1 MNRVGKQRIVRA
13 AKDDRVDID
22 VREWLQVSPGGK
34 CGDLASD
41 PTLFGERHEQGS
53 RSSKHLH
60 RLAFT
65 VNCTLVRAGRNRA
78 RRREDAD
85 APGPGRLDPGAR
97 TRLNDPDNRNV
108 EARLELVERDSAR
121 RIARND
127 QQLDVEAQQ
136 ALGASDGVLDHS
148 PGAARPVWN
157 PRRIAKIDQVLR
169 GQCPANGAG
178 HRKAT
183 QARVEDSNRL
193 CHMPRVGQGYTT
205 DPKEPPSEASLVG
218 WKRMPTLALISK
230 DSNLYRELVET
241 LEGTAWSVEW
251 LGPEAVDDSEV
262 QQEVV
267 VLDAGHPEMEAW
279 RAPRGKPVLLIM
291 EEGGPAGLN
300 DIVDDLV
307 FRPTRQ
313 DELLLRLERLR
324 ARTPQNHL
332 RRQYA
337 ETFASMAPGIV
348 VVGPDLTMAFANPRS
363 YEIVGHRQGTISSDD
378 IVRVVSPNDLPRI
391 RDTLSQRQYP
401 RGMDIELV
409 RRDGTRIICSCSFAP
424 LIGAENHTVISFE
437 DVTDLRET
445 ERELIKTMEFL
456 ESLIDASVD
465 AIIATDMEQRV
476 VLFNPSAER
485 VSGRH
490 VSDVLGNVKLED
502 LLGRSSAELVT
513 QRLLAPDH
521 GGEGRLEPT
530 MLDLLDLHGRRIPVQ
545 LSASLIYEHGEPS
558 AIVLIFAD
566 LRDRIRVEE
575 RLAEAQKKLAFTEK
589 QGVLAE
595 LAGTAAHELNQPLT
609 SMMAY
614 AELLLRQSEPNSTG
628 AKTAEVLIREAERMA
643 EIVRKIGKITRY
655 ETTAYVGH
663 QKIFD
668 LDRAADA
675 SGDPGAKS

>member
-1 MNRVGKQRIVRA
+1 
-13 AKDDRVDID
+13 
-22 VREWLQVSPGGK
+22 
-34 CGDLASD
+34 
-41 PTLFGERHEQGS
+41 
-53 RSSKHLH
+53 
-60 RLAFT
+60 
-65 VNCTLVRAGRNRA
+65 
-78 RRREDAD
+78 
-85 APGPGRLDPGAR
+85 
-97 TRLNDPDNRNV
+97 
-108 EARLELVERDSAR
+108 
-121 RIARND
+121 
-127 QQLDVEAQQ
+127 
-136 ALGASDGVLDHS
+136 
-148 PGAARPVWN
+148 
-157 PRRIAKIDQVLR
+157 
-169 GQCPANGAG
+169 
-178 HRKAT
+178 
-183 QARVEDSNRL
+183 
-193 CHMPRVGQGYTT
+193 
-205 DPKEPPSEASLVG
+205 
-218 WKRMPTLALISK
+218 MPTLALITR
-230 DSNLYRELVET
+230 DSNLYQELVRT

-262 QQEVV
+262 YQEVV
-267 VLDAGHPEMEAW
+267 VLDAAHPTAGAW
-279 RAPRGKPVLLIM
+279 GTPRRKPVLLLV
-291 EEGGPAGLN
+291 EEDRPAGSDELGD
-300 DIVDDLV
+300 DIV

-313 DELLLRLERLR
+313 EELLARLERLR
-324 ARTPQNHL
+324 ARTPLNNL

-337 ETFASMAPGIV
+337 NTFASMAPGIV
-348 VVGPDLTMAFANPRS
+348 VVGPDLKMVFANPRS
-363 YEIVGHRQGTISSDD
+363 YEIVGHREETISSGD
-378 IVRVVSPNDLPRI
+378 IARVLSAEDLPRV
-391 RDTLSQRQYP
+391 REALSQGQYP

-409 RRDGTRIICSCSFAP
+409 RRDGTKIICSSSFAP
-424 LIGAENHTVISFE
+424 LIGAEDHTVISFE

-490 VSDVLGNVKLED
+490 VSDVLGNMKLED

-530 MLDLLDLHGRRIPVQ
+530 MLDLLDLHGARIPVQ

-595 LAGTAAHELNQPLT
+595 LAGTA
-609 SMMAY
+609 
-614 AELLLRQSEPNSTG
+614 
-628 AKTAEVLIREAERMA
+628 VLIREAERMA

-655 ETTAYVGH
+655 ETTSYVGH

-675 SGDPGAKS
+675 SSDPGAKG

>member
-1 MNRVGKQRIVRA
+1 
-13 AKDDRVDID
+13 
-22 VREWLQVSPGGK
+22 
-34 CGDLASD
+34 
-41 PTLFGERHEQGS
+41 
-53 RSSKHLH
+53 
-60 RLAFT
+60 
-65 VNCTLVRAGRNRA
+65 
-78 RRREDAD
+78 
-85 APGPGRLDPGAR
+85 
-97 TRLNDPDNRNV
+97 
-108 EARLELVERDSAR
+108 
-121 RIARND
+121 
-127 QQLDVEAQQ
+127 
-136 ALGASDGVLDHS
+136 
-148 PGAARPVWN
+148 
-157 PRRIAKIDQVLR
+157 
-169 GQCPANGAG
+169 
-178 HRKAT
+178 
-183 QARVEDSNRL
+183 
-193 CHMPRVGQGYTT
+193 
-205 DPKEPPSEASLVG
+205 
-218 WKRMPTLALISK
+218 MPTLALISR
-230 DSNLYRELVET
+230 DSNLYQELVRT

-251 LGPEAVDDSEV
+251 LGPEAVDDSEIH
-262 QQEVV
+262 QEVV
-267 VLDAGHPEMEAW
+267 ALDAAHPQAGVW
-279 RAPRGKPVLLIM
+279 GTPRRKPVLVLV
-291 EEGGPAGLN
+291 EEDRPVGSNELGD
-300 DIVDDLV
+300 DIV
-307 FRPTRQ
+307 FRPVGQ
-313 DELLLRLERLR
+313 DELLVRLERLR
-324 ARTPQNHL
+324 ARTPLDDL

-337 ETFASMAPGIV
+337 KTFASMAPGIV
-348 VVGPDLTMAFANPRS
+348 VVGPDLKMVFANPRS
-363 YEIVGHRQGTISSDD
+363 YEIVGHREETISSDD
-378 IVRVVSPNDLPRI
+378 IGQVVSAEALQRV
-391 RDTLSQRQYP
+391 RETLSQRQYP
-401 RGMDIELV
+401 RGMDIQLV
-409 RRDGTRIICSCSFAP
+409 RRDGTKITCSSSFAP
-424 LIGAENHTVISFE
+424 LIGAEDHTVISFE

-530 MLDLLDLHGRRIPVQ
+530 MLDLLDLHGTRIPVQ

-614 AELLLRQSEPNSTG
+614 AELLLRQSEPGSNG
-628 AKTAEVLIREAERMA
+628 AKTAQVLIREAERMA

-655 ETTAYVGH
+655 ETTSYVGR

-668 LDRAADA
+668 LDRAADGSA
-675 SGDPGAKS
+675 DPGAKG